1 MKLENTIEKCIFLSS
16 KVYYLLTKDNKLI
29 YKVKGLSHDIEL
41 TMNDFDNLLYK
52 KSLFKNIK
60 INELKI

>member
-1 MKLENTIEKCIFLSS
+1 MKLENTIEKCIFLSP

-41 TMNDFDNLLYK
+41 TMNDFYNLLYK
-52 KSLFKNIK
+52 LSFIQKYQDK
-60 INELKI
+60 